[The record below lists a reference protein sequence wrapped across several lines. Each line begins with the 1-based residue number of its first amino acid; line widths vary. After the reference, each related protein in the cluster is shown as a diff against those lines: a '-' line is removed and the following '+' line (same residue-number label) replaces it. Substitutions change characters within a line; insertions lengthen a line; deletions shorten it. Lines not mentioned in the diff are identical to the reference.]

1 MKISYENQSLEFI
14 RCVLTKHLNIIPINV
29 IRKKYDPVP
38 ESLAYSFI
46 EKETLAQCEFCKIF
60 ENTLL
65 QNTFGSCFK
74 WELPHNFICHFN
86 RIWDVASANL
96 KYCLDIFRAVLIVYT
111 TNVYVK
117 T

>member
-1 MKISYENQSLEFI
+1 M
-14 RCVLTKHLNIIPINV
+14 VLTKHLNIIPINV

-65 QNTFGSCFK
+65 
-74 WELPHNFICHFN
+74 
-86 RIWDVASANL
+86 
-96 KYCLDIFRAVLIVYT
+96 
-111 TNVYVK
+111 
-117 T
+117 